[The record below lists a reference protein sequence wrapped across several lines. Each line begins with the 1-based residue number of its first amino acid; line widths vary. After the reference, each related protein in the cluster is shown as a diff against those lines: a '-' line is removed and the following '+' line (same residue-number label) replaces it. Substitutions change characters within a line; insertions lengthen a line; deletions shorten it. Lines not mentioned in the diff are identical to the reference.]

1 MEIDLVNQEP
11 VIDIQ
16 GLWFSYPNET
26 VLEDVSFQI
35 SGNDFV
41 AIVGPNGGGKT
52 TLLKLILGLCLPDKG
67 SISVFGSHPQR
78 VRKRIGYM
86 PQHSNVDPNFPATV
100 MDVALMGRLG
110 CANKLFARTD
120 KTATR
125 QALEMVGMDSLVGR
139 AFASLSGGQRQRV
152 LIARA
157 LASEPELLLLDEPA
171 ANLDIGIEEELLGY
185 LAKLSKQ
192 MTVVLVSHDLGFV
205 SSFVRRVVCV
215 NRRVVVHPVHDI
227 TGEVIREVY
236 GSDIHMIR
244 HDHLHNGT
252 TE

>member
-1 MEIDLVNQEP
+1 MSQEP

-16 GLWFSYPNET
+16 GVWFSYPQET
-26 VLEDVSFQI
+26 VLEDVTFQI
-35 SGNDFV
+35 SSNDFV

-52 TLLKLILGLCLPDKG
+52 TLLKLILGLCQPDKG
-67 SISVFGSHPQR
+67 SVSVFGSRPHR

-86 PQHSNVDPNFPATV
+86 PQHSNVDPQFPATV

-110 CANKLFARTD
+110 CRRGPFGRADKSAART
-120 KTATR
+120 
-125 QALEMVGMDSLVGR
+125 ALEKVGIDNLSSR
-139 AFASLSGGQRQRV
+139 TFASLSGGQRQRV

-157 LASEPELLLLDEPA
+157 LASEPELLLLDEPT
-171 ANLDIGIEEELLGY
+171 ANLDIGVEEELLGY
-185 LAKLSKQ
+185 LAKVSKQ

-205 SSFVRRVVCV
+205 SSYVQRVVCV
-215 NRRVVVHPVHDI
+215 NRRIVVHPVHDI

-236 GSDIHMIR
+236 GSDIHMVR

-252 TE
+252 PGQ

>member
-1 MEIDLVNQEP
+1 MNQEP

-16 GLWFSYPNET
+16 DLWFSYPPET

-35 SGNDFV
+35 GSNDFV
-41 AIVGPNGGGKT
+41 AVVGPNGGGKT

-67 SISVFGSHPQR
+67 RITVLGSRPQH
-78 VRKRIGYM
+78 VRRRIGYM
-86 PQHSNVDPNFPATV
+86 PQHSNVDPHFPATV

-110 CANKLFARTD
+110 CTINPFARTD
-120 KTATR
+120 KTAAR
-125 QALEMVGMDSLVGR
+125 QALEMVGMDSLGGR
-139 AFASLSGGQRQRV
+139 SFASLSGGQRQRV

-157 LASEPELLLLDEPA
+157 LASEPELLLLDEPT
-171 ANLDIGIEEELLGY
+171 ANLDIGVEEELLSY

-205 SSFVRRVVCV
+205 SSFVQRVVCV
-215 NRRVVVHPVHDI
+215 NRRIVVHPVHDI

-236 GSDIHMIR
+236 GSDIHMVR

-252 TE
+252 AEQ